1 MIHFVDIND
10 WTIIFF
16 KVYFYYD
23 NTRYLWWT
31 LGTQKPFRPQ
41 SYGTW
46 KSIYPRVVH
55 SPSCVTWPRWFLQV
69 TRVCGPAPPV
79 NSWWRKR
86 ITRSCTSKKRWE
98 WVVCCKLSTSDG
110 EVWKVRTQHRMGR
123 DQGVKKVC
131 IVMLIPI
138 NVRLGGGRE
147 NVSLMCIRAMR
158 GRENF
163 RSNLKLFLNFGLG
176 KLGFIVISLSF
187 CPSFHLSVRDHL
199 SRHISR
205 PLAQSASPAE
215 CI

>member
-1 MIHFVDIND
+1 MNLNYFWWFILLILMNQLS
-10 WTIIFF
+10 F
-16 KVYFYYD
+16 KKTVYFYYNNIRYLYFYYD
-23 NTRYLWWT
+23 NIRYLWWT

-110 EVWKVRTQHRMGR
+110 
-123 DQGVKKVC
+123 
-131 IVMLIPI
+131 
-138 NVRLGGGRE
+138 
-147 NVSLMCIRAMR
+147 
-158 GRENF
+158 
-163 RSNLKLFLNFGLG
+163 
-176 KLGFIVISLSF
+176 
-187 CPSFHLSVRDHL
+187 
-199 SRHISR
+199 
-205 PLAQSASPAE
+205 
-215 CI
+215 